1 MNYRKSYELLL
12 NDLCGSY
19 QKMLK
24 ILDRLD
30 GFDRLLSEVSEE
42 RRPDA
47 DFVYAIATQKE
58 RLLAQ
63 LDGISIN
70 VEQLH
75 VRLENIMA
83 LCQEIAE
90 LPMYQYMENLQ
101 LLTYYRINAIMN
113 EEAAETPQVIEKLT
127 ACKESMELDL
137 MISKVPEEEKQ
148 MFWVVPDK
156 KN

>member
-1 MNYRKSYELLL
+1 MNYKESYELLL
-12 NDLCGSY
+12 KDLCNAY
-19 QKMLK
+19 RKMLK
-24 ILDRLD
+24 ILDQID
-30 GFDRLLSEVSEE
+30 GYDGLLNEAADE

-58 RLLAQ
+58 RLIEQ
-63 LDGISIN
+63 LDGISVN

-101 LLTYYRINAIMN
+101 VLTFYRINAIMN
-113 EEAAETPQVIEKLT
+113 EEAVETPQVIEKLT

-137 MISKVPEEEKQ
+137 MISEVPEEKKQ
-148 MFWVVPDK
+148 VFLFVPDRK
-156 KN
+156 E